1 MAGSPFT
8 LGQSQKHLLDGPLG
22 PRLSF
27 KQVDPLKHLEEST
40 EQYDC
45 VVLCICIWYFDSPS
59 LLAQYL
65 EAMVGKTKRVLIAE
79 YSLTSAIPE
88 AIPHVLAAHC
98 QAAVSCA
105 QESTSRN
112 IRCAISPSKI
122 QEMAASTGW
131 IVSEQDTVVPIEYI
145 ADGRWEVEA
154 VMANSFEKEIR
165 NEQSERLRYMFW
177 ALRDSVVKQTGV
189 VGGKS
194 KVRTMDIWVGSFEW
208 A

>member
-1 MAGSPFT
+1 VILTGSPFT

-22 PRLSF
+22 SRMTF
-27 KQVDPLKHLEEST
+27 NQVDPLKHLQETT
-40 EQYDC
+40 EQYDS

-79 YSLTSAIPE
+79 YALATGIPE
-88 AIPHVLAAHC
+88 AVPHVLAAHT

-105 QESTSRN
+105 Q
-112 IRCAISPSKI
+112 
-122 QEMAASTGW
+122 ASSGW
-131 IVSEQDTVVPIEYI
+131 IVSEQDTVVPNDFI
-145 ADGRWEVEA
+145 ADGRWEIAA
-154 VMANSFEKEIR
+154 VMSNNFEKEIR
-165 NEQSERLRYMFW
+165 NEKSERLRYMFW

-189 VGGKS
+189 VGGTG